1 MEKMLIT
8 YKKRMNNKEKYGE
21 VFTPLNIVDEMM
33 NHARPYI
40 ENTLKKIVDIQHR
53 RINILDVG
61 TGDGKFI
68 KSFVSCY
75 PELSLH
81 VNFYGVE
88 MNPDCE
94 KIFHDN
100 LKNLMHDN
108 INNHNNQNN
117 HNHHTYNIQFVLE
130 NFTEIDNNTPILG
143 NIKYDLI
150 MGNPPF
156 NNQGFIKVPCNK
168 KIKKTKE
175 GKSIWHTCIKKS
187 ISLLEK
193 DGYLLFVSP
202 CLWLKPDKSNTYEQ
216 VINQCKLHFIKNYD
230 SQESHKLFK
239 YKAQTPVNYFLTQNI
254 NRINCETNET
264 KDKVNHHKNDK
275 NHTNNKQT
283 IKIITMDNTIHDFEL
298 YYNQAIPTHH
308 IPLVKQSQYWMRQNE
323 NGNLSRILLKSNPV
337 DKTKYNLVS
346 SIPSKQLTQATQTT
360 TSSSSDSPTY
370 YKNIKTCILDRETKS
385 QVVTYEY
392 STIPCPYYQSRKI
405 YCAHKRLPEFHADY
419 EGNYGISKRDTYVIS
434 ELMLTEHYA
443 PNIGPNNCVFYLKL
457 LFTYLNHEKIKN
469 LCMCTKYRMNFLEKY
484 AYEYIPN
491 IVEYFLKHEDN
502 DTIMTIT
509 QDKSFDYESY
519 VNTFIINQMG
529 GLVDK

>member
-1 MEKMLIT
+1 MEKMSIN
-8 YKKRMNNKEKYGE
+8 YKKIMNNKERYGE
-21 VFTPLNIVDEMM
+21 VFTPIHIVDEMM

-40 ENTLKKIVDIQHR
+40 ENTLTHKVETQHR

-68 KSFVSCY
+68 KSFVSSY

-94 KIFHDN
+94 EVFHDN
-100 LKNLMHDN
+100 MQT
-108 INNHNNQNN
+108 IINHNNEDN
-117 HNHHTYNIQFVLE
+117 TCDYNIQFVLD

-143 NIKYDLI
+143 NMKFDLI

-156 NNQGFIKVPCNK
+156 NNQGFVKVPCNN

-216 VINQCKLHFIKNYD
+216 VVNQCKLHFIKNYD
-230 SQESHKLFK
+230 SHDSHKLFK

-254 NRINCETNET
+254 F
-264 KDKVNHHKNDK
+264 KNQNNVDE
-275 NHTNNKQT
+275 TNNKDDNN
-283 IKIITMDNTIHDFEL
+283 IKQRIQIITLDNKKHDFEL
-298 YYNQAIPTHH
+298 YYNQAIPTHN
-308 IPLVKQSQYWMRQNE
+308 IQLVKQSQTYMRQVGL
-323 NGNLSRILLKSNPV
+323 GNLSRILLKSNPV
-337 DKTKYNLVS
+337 DTKKYNIVS
-346 SIPSKQLTQATQTT
+346 SPP
-360 TSSSSDSPTY
+360 TSTDMTF
-370 YKNIKTCILDRETKS
+370 YKNIKTCVLDRETKS
-385 QVVTYEY
+385 QVVNYEY
-392 STIPCPYYQSRKI
+392 SLLPCPYYQSRKI

-419 EGNYGISKRDTYVIS
+419 EGNYGISKRDSYVIS

-443 PNIGPNNCVFYLKL
+443 PNIGPDNSVFYLKL
-457 LFTYLNHEKIKN
+457 LFTYLNRENIRN

-502 DTIMTIT
+502 HMISSIKD
-509 QDKSFDYESY
+509 DSFDYEKY
-519 VNTFIINQMG
+519 VNTFVNKFELDTPQ
-529 GLVDK
+529 